1 VLIDLMSCVYEFDL
15 LVILPMVEIG
25 FIWLWVAF
33 YEFFFSVGDGYKL
46 VWNVKGWLEDSLK

>member
-1 VLIDLMSCVYEFDL
+1 MSCVYEFDL

-46 VWNVKGWLEDSLK
+46 VWNVKGWLEESLK